1 MDKQVL
7 KQVLLDNAQLI
18 DKIEVLPR
26 EYALDESV
34 NYVFTGVRRAGK
46 SYMMYA
52 IIKQLLQNGHTMA
65 DILCMNF
72 EDERVENFADT
83 DFNLLL
89 ECHQELY
96 GREPCVFLDEMQ
108 NIDGW
113 EMFARRMADSKVHI
127 CLTGSNAK
135 MLSKEVMSTLGG
147 RFIPKDIYPYSFKEY
162 LNAMH
167 VPYDE
172 KALLT
177 TTGRALFFQQYREY
191 FYWGGMPES
200 IGLKIKR
207 EYLSSTYQKIYLSD
221 VVSRNKI
228 SNIAALRLLIKK
240 MAESVKQPVSYNRM
254 SNILSTINGK
264 ISVPTVQSYIT
275 HTEDAWFLLR
285 LRNIT
290 GALAE
295 KESLCKYYF
304 IDNGFLN
311 LFLLDGE
318 SSLLENM
325 VALELFRRYG
335 HDPENDTV
343 YFYNAGEEVDFYIP
357 EEEWAIQVAYRFS
370 EESTRHREVSALTKF
385 VNVQPCKRRTII
397 TYDTKATLTDV
408 HGDIEVVPC
417 WEWLIRN

>member
-7 KQVLLDNAQLI
+7 KQVLLDNAQLVE
-18 DKIEVLPR
+18 KIEVLPR
-26 EYALDESV
+26 AYVLDESI

-46 SYMMYA
+46 SFMLYA
-52 IIKQLLQNGHTMA
+52 IIKQLLQNGCTME
-65 DILCMNF
+65 DILYLNF
-72 EDERVENFADT
+72 EDERIDT
-83 DFNLLL
+83 FTAADFNLLL
-89 ECHQELY
+89 ECHQEIY
-96 GREPCVFLDEMQ
+96 GRESRIFLDEMQ
-108 NIDGW
+108 NIIGW
-113 EMFARRMADSKVHI
+113 EKFARRMADSKAHI

-135 MLSKEVMSTLGG
+135 MLSKEVLSTLGG

-162 LNAMH
+162 LNAMQ

-177 TTGRALFFQQYREY
+177 TSGRALFFQQYKEY
-191 FYWGGMPES
+191 FFWGGMPES
-200 IGLKIKR
+200 VGMKIKR
-207 EYLSSTYQKIYLSD
+207 DYLSSTYQKIYLND
-221 VVSRNKI
+221 IVSRNKI

-264 ISVPTVQSYIT
+264 ISVPTVQSYIS

-290 GALAE
+290 GALSE
-295 KESLCKYYF
+295 KESICKYYF

-318 SSLLENM
+318 SSLLENS
-325 VALELFRRYG
+325 

-357 EEEWAIQVAYRFS
+357 EEEWAIQVAFNLS
-370 EESTRHREVSALTKF
+370 EETTRQREVTALTKI
-385 VNVQPCKRRTII
+385 VNALPCKRRTII
-397 TYDTKATLTDV
+397 TYDTKDTITDA
-408 HGDIEVVPC
+408 HGEIEVVPC
-417 WEWLIRN
+417 WQWLLA